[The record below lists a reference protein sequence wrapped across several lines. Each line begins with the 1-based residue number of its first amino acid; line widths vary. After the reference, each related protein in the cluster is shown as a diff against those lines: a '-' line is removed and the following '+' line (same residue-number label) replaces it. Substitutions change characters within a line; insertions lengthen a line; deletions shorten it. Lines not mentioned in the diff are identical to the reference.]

1 MSQRLGALQDF
12 ISEVR
17 EIWPREGDNAARM
30 AAAKPAMERL
40 LVDKALQQASEDWPS
55 TEGRKNLLLYVDPDH
70 EFAINAVVRVPGRK
84 GNVHD
89 HGPVWVMYGVLTGTE
104 SLERYERIDDNP
116 SDEHVAR
123 LKLISIGEGV
133 PGKVDIVPPMDIHS
147 EKGGPTRSTAII
159 LRSARLGEIMQGQYD
174 LATHAVR
181 RGPGP
186 SQIPFEVNG

>member
-1 MSQRLGALQDF
+1 MSQRLAALQDF

-17 EIWPREGDNAARM
+17 EIWWRESDNAARM
-30 AAAKPAMERL
+30 AAARPSMERL
-40 LVDKALQQASEDWPS
+40 LADNALQKASEDWPS

-104 SLERYERIDDNP
+104 SLERYERIDDVR
-116 SDEHVAR
+116 SDENVAK
-123 LKLISIGEGV
+123 LKLISVGEGV

-186 SQIPFEVNG
+186 AQIPFEVNG